1 MIGSF
6 YCAYH
11 VGKWFKYDRFG
22 SNSSRPSL
30 GSHLMVWCTE
40 ICSSV
45 RFWPFPTCLKW
56 PFWGELVILGPEEVC
71 LGYLQ
76 SLHCPGLG
84 WSGRSGVRS
93 CRTRSHGPKAPRL
106 PVAYNLHCLTLFHVS
121 IINIT
126 WFESTGT
133 HMAPTALFRYVHLQL
148 NYAEERDPGMQ
159 DVI

>member
-1 MIGSF
+1 MSENGLSMIDLVLTHLDHLWGPTW
-6 YCAYH
+6 
-11 VGKWFKYDRFG
+11 WFDALKSVLVLDFG
-22 SNSSRPSL
+22 HFR
-30 GSHLMVWCTE
+30 HAW
-40 ICSSV
+40 
-45 RFWPFPTCLKW
+45 KW

-106 PVAYNLHCLTLFHVS
+106 LVAYNLQCLTLFHVS